1 MHLRLPNARY
11 CMRVIGCC
19 YNTKHCLGSC
29 DVSCLQDR
37 PLSWPVSTTSAAA
50 AGRLDPP
57 ACCVHVLKYF
67 AGTLQSKPKHVKY
80 VSKYFFGKYVPK
92 YFFGT
97 LESKPKLVKYVS
109 KYFFGKLEPK
119 HICRGQLNL
128 NQNMS
133 KMSQNISL
141 GRLNQTITCQTCP
154 KIFLWDAWT

>member
-1 MHLRLPNARY
+1 MHLKLPNAGY
-11 CMRVIGCC
+11 CMQVIGCN

-29 DVSCLQDR
+29 DVSCLQDL

-57 ACCVHVLKYF
+57 ACCVHVPKYF
-67 AGTLQSKPKHVKY
+67 AGTLQSKPKH
-80 VSKYFFGKYVPK
+80 
-92 YFFGT
+92 
-97 LESKPKLVKYVS
+97 VKYVS

-141 GRLNQTITCQTCP
+141 GRLNQTITYQTCP
-154 KIFLWDAWT
+154 KIFL